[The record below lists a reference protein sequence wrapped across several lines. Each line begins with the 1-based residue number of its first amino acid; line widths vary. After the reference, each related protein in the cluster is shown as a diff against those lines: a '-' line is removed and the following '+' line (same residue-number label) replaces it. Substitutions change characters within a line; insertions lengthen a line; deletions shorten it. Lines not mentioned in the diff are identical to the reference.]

1 MDIRWTPEAFMG
13 LDGDEVRLR
22 RESGRQNTPPER
34 VTKTTGQ
41 IFRDNVCTLFNLFNL
56 LIAVA
61 LALVGAWSNMLFM
74 AIIVLNTLIGVAQE
88 LHAKHLVDRLSL
100 LNAPASAVIR
110 EGRRA
115 EIPVQEMV
123 ADDVVELTAGAQVS
137 ADCVILGG
145 EIEVNESLLTGEAEP
160 VLRRP
165 GEHLL
170 SGSTVVSGLCRA
182 RVEHVGGE
190 NYAARIAHE
199 ARRLRR
205 VNSELLSSM
214 RRVTRFTAYLI
225 PPLGV
230 LLFAEAVLLR
240 GSGAE
245 QAVVS
250 TAAALLGMLPKG
262 LVLLISISLA
272 VGIASLASKRVLV
285 QELYVLETLAHVDTL
300 CLDKTGT
307 LTTGQLEVEDVILTE
322 LGESMPFEELM
333 GAFVDGSADRNA
345 TFTALRGRFTA
356 RGRFS
361 PAASVPFSSER
372 KWSAVSFG
380 SLTLVVGAPEKLA
393 GEAIN
398 ELLEE
403 KYRSGRRVLLVGVT
417 REEVLPGSPLPLL
430 EWLGTIV
437 MTDTLRPQAA
447 QVLDYFRREGVD
459 LKLISGD
466 NPAAVSA
473 LAEQAG
479 FPHADRY
486 IDMSGVTAEEEIE
499 RAALSCSV
507 FGRTTPQQKRQLVQ
521 ALQRNGRT
529 VAMTGDG
536 VNDLLA
542 LREAD
547 CSIAVA
553 AGSDAARQVSQ
564 IVLLDSDFSALPDVL
579 AQGRRVVN
587 NITRVAGVFFV
598 KTIYSVLLSV
608 VCLLMNI
615 PFPLIPIQV
624 TLIDLVIEGYPAFFM
639 SFEPDGR
646 KITGRFLP
654 TVLRRAAPNAAA
666 ILVCFLILSLLPLSA
681 GQSSVLFYFLVGAVG
696 IQAVFKAGWPLNRL
710 RAFLCITMTLGFYAA
725 AILFRSLLQLEL
737 PDMSNLPLLAS
748 LVLVSFL
755 VERAAAALIQARSA
769 PAGSRRGRAHPPAL

>member
-1 MDIRWTPEAFMG
+1 MDIRWTPEALMG

-100 LNAPASAVIR
+100 LNAPAAAVIR

-170 SGSTVVSGLCRA
+170 SGSTVVSGLCR
-182 RVEHVGGE
+182 
-190 NYAARIAHE
+190 
-199 ARRLRR
+199 

-240 GSGAE
+240 GSGAG

-285 QELYVLETLAHVDTL
+285 QELYALETLAHVDTL

-333 GAFVDGSADRNA
+333 GAFVDGSADSNA
-345 TFTALRGRFTA
+345 TFTALCGRFTA

-417 REEVLPGSPLPLL
+417 RKEVLPGSPLPLL

-466 NPAAVSA
+466 NSAAVSA

-479 FPHADRY
+479 FPYADRY

-666 ILVCFLILSLLPLSA
+666 ILVCFLILLLLPLSA
-681 GQSSVLFYFLVGAVG
+681 GQSSVLFYFLVGAAG

-710 RAFLCITMTLGFYAA
+710 RAFLCVTMTLGFYAA
-725 AILFRSLLQLEL
+725 AILFRSLLQMEL